1 MSVTFEIWTKIIG
14 IFPYF
19 LLNIY
24 MKAFISQEH
33 ILLPDCTIEPLTY
46 VSFKKCMS
54 GFSVFILDLSKSGTF
69 CLDQCQMQI
78 GC

>member
-14 IFPYF
+14 IFHYF

-24 MKAFISQEH
+24 MKVFISQEH

-46 VSFKKCMS
+46 ASFKKAS
-54 GFSVFILDLSKSGTF
+54 LSSF
-69 CLDQCQMQI
+69 LI
-78 GC
+78 